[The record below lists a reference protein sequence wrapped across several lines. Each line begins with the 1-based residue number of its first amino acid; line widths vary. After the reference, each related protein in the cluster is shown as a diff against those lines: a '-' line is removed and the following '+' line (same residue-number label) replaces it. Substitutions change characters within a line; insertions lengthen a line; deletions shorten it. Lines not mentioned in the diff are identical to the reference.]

1 MLSNAKN
8 PSKPPALVLRI
19 NRIGVRDLTPTA
31 ENESLPDPMLNRS
44 RWKPL
49 QQRNFPATWRC
60 GTYTVAVMARRS
72 AQVDGVHGIP
82 VSRPR
87 VTRTELAEVIQD
99 AWLSRAAG
107 GSDA

>member
-1 MLSNAKN
+1 
-8 PSKPPALVLRI
+8 
-19 NRIGVRDLTPTA
+19 
-31 ENESLPDPMLNRS
+31 
-44 RWKPL
+44 
-49 QQRNFPATWRC
+49 
-60 GTYTVAVMARRS
+60 MARRS